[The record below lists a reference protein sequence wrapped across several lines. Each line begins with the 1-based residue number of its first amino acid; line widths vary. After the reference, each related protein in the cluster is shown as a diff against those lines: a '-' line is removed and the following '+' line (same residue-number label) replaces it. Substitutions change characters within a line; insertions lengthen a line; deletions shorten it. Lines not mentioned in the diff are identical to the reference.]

1 MRATYLIVTLMLLLL
16 LGGAFW
22 IINHRNNTLSI
33 DVVAGEQERFAD
45 ATKIVYQSEN
55 GEITVE
61 YISNLARVTG
71 GVYDGVVFR
80 QVVSASGAKYEGK
93 QGITLW
99 TKNNEVRI
107 ETPQQVIYTGTAVT
121 PSVPKPATPTVIE
134 ESLPAIPSATTTDD
148 EVVSLEGKTWVWQ
161 SALRGGETI
170 KPKKVE
176 TFSLTFTTDGT
187 VQGATDCNGFVGN
200 YKSSGNQT
208 TLGPL
213 RSTLMFCEG
222 SEESLFTKL
231 LEGPL
236 TIIELTNDL
245 LILKNAAGDN
255 LTFSKKV

>member
-1 MRATYLIVTLMLLLL
+1 MRATNLIVTLMLLLL

-148 EVVSLEGKTWVWQ
+148 EVVSL
-161 SALRGGETI
+161 
-170 KPKKVE
+170 
-176 TFSLTFTTDGT
+176 
-187 VQGATDCNGFVGN
+187 VGN